1 MSENS
6 FFPGK
11 PAPPEFLIGHEYE
24 IAISFDQIYQQGH
37 LAIWGGPG
45 IGKSSFL
52 GLLASSQV
60 WEENGLDPSKVV
72 IAMMDCDNIHPFTPS
87 GFWWEVLNAIKNAIK
102 NQLNGTAL
110 ETEIQKIFHQGEV
123 TKDDLNQILLG
134 IGREKKFLLLL
145 VDNFDVAL
153 RENEEYTKAD
163 MQRFLSEC
171 RSLAV
176 ASPGGRHLSM
186 VVTSL
191 KRLNELGP
199 KLNSK
204 ASPWYNHYLF
214 VQLKP
219 FKNPEIEEL
228 LGKVRMTLELRE
240 AIKEVAG
247 GNPHLLQIAGFLLY
261 RQRQIEIGA
270 NRHPDV
276 EQFINHF
283 QTSTQQIY
291 QIIWERCSEIEQ
303 DILMLV
309 ALFDLKGRLHQ
320 KKRFDLSNLDLIF
333 TQRERELKN
342 LEEQGVII
350 YKQEDK
356 KIVYSFASSMMQK
369 WVIQEV
375 WNTDNPFIE
384 ERERVLIQLISHKQ
398 LDQIKLIWEEKDQ
411 IISTIE
417 WFGKLVAAFPK
428 GFI

>member
-1 MSENS
+1 MSENP

-11 PAPPEFLIGHEYE
+11 PVPPEFLIGHEYE
-24 IAISFDQIYQQGH
+24 IAISFDQIYQRGH

-45 IGKSSFL
+45 MGKSSFL

-60 WEENGLDPSKVV
+60 WEENGLNPSKVV
-72 IAMMDCDNIHPFTPS
+72 IATMDCESIHPFTPS
-87 GFWWEVLNAIKNAIK
+87 GFCREVLNAIKDAIK
-102 NQLNGTAL
+102 NQLNGTTL
-110 ETEIQKIFHQGEV
+110 EAEIQELLHQGEV
-123 TKDDLNQILLG
+123 TKDKLKQILLDL
-134 IGREKKFLLLL
+134 GREKKFLLLL
-145 VDNFDVAL
+145 VDNFDFAL
-153 RENEEYTKAD
+153 QENEEYTKAD
-163 MQRFLSEC
+163 MQRFLSDF

-176 ASPGGRHLSM
+176 ATAEGRNLSM

-191 KRLNELGP
+191 KRLNEIGP

-219 FKNPEIEEL
+219 FNNHEVEEL
-228 LGKVRMTLELRE
+228 LSKIRMTLELQE

-247 GNPHLLQIAGFLLY
+247 GNPRLLQIANFLLY
-261 RQRQIEIGA
+261 RQREMEVRA
-270 NRHPDV
+270 NKHPNV
-276 EQFINHF
+276 QQFINNF
-283 QTSTQQIY
+283 EISTQQIY
-291 QIIWERCSEIEQ
+291 QMTWERCSEIEQ
-303 DILMLV
+303 ALLMLV

-320 KKRFDLSNLDLIF
+320 RRSFDLSNLDLIF
-333 TQRERELKN
+333 TQRERELNN
-342 LEEQGVII
+342 LKEQGLII
-350 YKQEDK
+350 HKQEEK

-384 ERERVLIQLISHKQ
+384 ERERVLIQLISHQQ
-398 LDQIKLIWEEKDQ
+398 LKQIKSIWEQRDS

>member
-1 MSENS
+1 MSENP

-11 PAPPEFLIGHEYE
+11 PVPPEFLIGHEYE
-24 IAISFDQIYQQGH
+24 IAISFDQINQQGH
-37 LAIWGGPG
+37 LAIWGGSG

-60 WEENGLDPSKVV
+60 CEENGLDPSKVV
-72 IAMMDCDNIHPFTPS
+72 ITMVDCDNIHPFTPS
-87 GFWWEVLNAIKNAIK
+87 DFWWEVLNAIKNAIK

-110 ETEIQKIFHQGEV
+110 EAEIQKIFHQGEV
-123 TKDDLNQILLG
+123 SKDNLNQILLD

-145 VDNFDVAL
+145 VDNFDFAL
-153 RENEEYTKAD
+153 QENEEYTKAD
-163 MQRFLSEC
+163 MQRFLGEC
-171 RSLAV
+171 RNLAV
-176 ASPGGRHLSM
+176 ASPGSRNLSM

-219 FKNPEIEEL
+219 FKDPEIEGL
-228 LGKVRMTLELRE
+228 LGKVRMTLELQE

-261 RQRQIEIGA
+261 RQRQIEIKA
-270 NRHPDV
+270 NRQPDV
-276 EQFINHF
+276 EQFINYF

-303 DILMLV
+303 DLLMLV
-309 ALFDLKGRLHQ
+309 AIFDLEGRLHQ
-320 KKRFDLSNLDLIF
+320 KKRFDLSNLDLMF

-350 YKQEDK
+350 HKQEEK

-398 LDQIKLIWEEKDQ
+398 LEQIKLIWEEKDK